1 MHNAK
6 EIKYIKMEDAFAIKD
21 FSLFKVF
28 AMFVHLIL
36 LTIYQGLDASV
47 LLDIPQ

>member
-28 AMFVHLIL
+28 AMFVHLTL
-36 LTIYQGLDASV
+36 LTTYQGLDASAP
-47 LLDIPQ
+47 LDIPQ